1 VTEPD
6 AREAL
11 VAEQNGHAPPRAATG
26 DDYLS
31 VVAHPL
37 DEGQALLGR
46 CPWLI
51 ESLGDPAISEEGL
64 DTGTLSLQLCVIRGM
79 WRHVKMIGTSARLD
93 QDHRAIAV
101 VNTGSPRYATVTSGS
116 SRRSSGQ
123 RVRTWLR
130 DEEAAGPSRAQSSPC
145 SLTSGP
151 AVSGLPAVC
160 LGQEYLGWRHA
171 C

>member
-11 VAEQNGHAPPRAATG
+11 VAEQNGHAPPRAVTG
-26 DDYLS
+26 DDYFS

-51 ESLGDPAISEEGL
+51 GSLGDPAISEESL

-79 WRHVKMIGTSARLD
+79 WRHVKMISTSARLD
-93 QDHRAIAV
+93 QDHRAI
-101 VNTGSPRYATVTSGS
+101 
-116 SRRSSGQ
+116 
-123 RVRTWLR
+123 R
-130 DEEAAGPSRAQSSPC
+130 DEAAAGPSRAQSSPC

-151 AVSGLPAVC
+151 AVSGLSAVAR
-160 LGQEYLGWRHA
+160 GKSI
-171 C
+171 

>member
-1 VTEPD
+1 VLVSGREPVTEPD

-11 VAEQNGHAPPRAATG
+11 VAEQNGHAPPRAVTG
-26 DDYLS
+26 DDYFG

-46 CPWLI
+46 CPWLTG
-51 ESLGDPAISEEGL
+51 SLGDPAIPEEGL

-101 VNTGSPRYATVTSGS
+101 PEGWGS
-116 SRRSSGQ
+116 SPSERATYPQ
-123 RVRTWLR
+123 ARVMIH
-130 DEEAAGPSRAQSSPC
+130 E
-145 SLTSGP
+145 
-151 AVSGLPAVC
+151 
-160 LGQEYLGWRHA
+160 
-171 C
+171 